1 MKKKTGKETITEERE
16 GAGKSKMENKEQQQQ
31 AYQAREHQKLN
42 A

>member
-16 GAGKSKMENKEQQQQ
+16 GANNSKMENKEQQQQ
-31 AYQAREHQKLN
+31 AYQVREHQKLN

>member
-16 GAGKSKMENKEQQQQ
+16 GAGNSKMENKEQQQQ